1 MEQRYRLS
9 AGALLYAVCKL
20 HKSGIYGVPQVMPR
34 LSDRG
39 FPAFAQEAEL
49 ELLAAGCGM
58 LSFDGEF
65 TVEPDFAALLGSCA
79 DCRSVVGASLRRNG
93 VWKKLTLYPAA
104 GAILE
109 REEDN
114 TCVLRTAAQPM
125 NALLEVLELPED
137 PEEPPLEV
145 LVDTDLLEKRS
156 LEGVMAAGCGEAQAR
171 MILSALDGTGGY
183 LHLSRVEN
191 RERTGELLLVCGSEG
206 ILSADAAYSETQ
218 ELLRFSP
225 LARAEATALL
235 RAWTKE
241 EESNE

>member
-104 GAILE
+104 RAILE

-145 LVDTDLLEKRS
+145 RGHRS
-156 LEGVMAAGCGEAQAR
+156 AGKAEPGKGDGGGLRRGPGADDPVRSGRHRRVPSSEPCGKPGTHRGAAAGLRQRGHFVRRRGVQR
-171 MILSALDGTGGY
+171 
-183 LHLSRVEN
+183 
-191 RERTGELLLVCGSEG
+191 
-206 ILSADAAYSETQ
+206 DAGA
-218 ELLRFSP
+218 F
-225 LARAEATALL
+225 ALL
-235 RAWTKE
+235 APRPGGSDSAAAGMDEGGTE
-241 EESNE
+241 Q